1 MIEAVGK
8 EDVLLPGMITDVL
21 IANPQSAKSEIVMT
35 AVDER
40 DNPLTDDQIADIGE
54 GRYIISAKEALEMD
68 HAFHQYQKD
77 IAKHNLVRYYRTDT
91 LLSSCSDSIID
102 ILNFQ
107 PSLSEEYTKA
117 FEYLQKGDSMNVSGT
132 LDAIPGNYELTCAEL
147 IEHAFYEDYF
157 DLLFSLD
164 SDDSIDIALDSA
176 QLALC
181 YNMLNNASGMLQVY
195 ARNLLIMN
203 DSLDY
208 QEVIILPE
216 PGLKSGKVRRWPVHT
231 LINENYLK
239 IYPNPAKNVVI
250 IETRLK
256 EEPCYAFINIIDS
269 KGIKFKSYPIQKQ
282 NEYQVIPLSDLQ
294 SGILLCQLIVRNKIV
309 ETGKIVVIN

>member
-1 MIEAVGK
+1 
-8 EDVLLPGMITDVL
+8 
-21 IANPQSAKSEIVMT
+21 MT
-35 AVDER
+35 AFYER

-107 PSLSEEYTKA
+107 PSLSEEYIKA
-117 FEYLQKGDSMNVSGT
+117 FEY
-132 LDAIPGNYELTCAEL
+132 
-147 IEHAFYEDYF
+147 
-157 DLLFSLD
+157 
-164 SDDSIDIALDSA
+164 
-176 QLALC
+176 
-181 YNMLNNASGMLQVY
+181 
-195 ARNLLIMN
+195 LIMN

-216 PGLKSGKVRRWPVHT
+216 PGLKSGKVRHWPVHT

-256 EEPCYAFINIIDS
+256 EEPRDAFINIIDS
-269 KGIKFKSYPIQKQ
+269 KGIKIKSYPIQKR

-294 SGILLCQLIVRNKIV
+294 SGILLCQLIVRHKIA
-309 ETGKIVVIN
+309 ETRKLIIVK